1 MLKGLGDLSKL
12 GGVLK
17 QAMEMKNRIEALKES
32 LVNERISAS
41 AGGGMVSIEMNGK
54 MEVVSVSIDP
64 EVINKEEREM
74 LETLVR
80 AAYNEAAG
88 KVRDLVKSKMSE
100 VAGGLDIPGLT

>member
-1 MLKGLGDLSKL
+1 VLKGLGDLSKL

-32 LVNERISAS
+32 LVDERIVAS

-54 MEVVSVSIDP
+54 MEVLSVNIDP
-64 EVINKEEREM
+64 EVINKDEREM

>member
-1 MLKGLGDLSKL
+1 VLKGLGDLSKL
-12 GGVLK
+12 GGVRKL
-17 QAMEMKNRIEALKES
+17 AMETKNRSEALKES
-32 LVNERISAS
+32 LVDERISAS

-54 MEVVSVSIDP
+54 MEVLSVSIDP